1 MSIQGQS
8 TAKNGL
14 SLSKSGSAYKTGSCY
29 KSGSCYGKQQRI
41 DGGGHEHNY
50 LMFGST
56 TSPRM
61 GVAGQLN
68 GVTPETF
75 TTTGEGGH
83 SHTFTPSITDNI
95 SVVDNI
101 GVADNI
107 SFSLSG
113 DNETRPS
120 NYTYVIW
127 KRVS

>member
-1 MSIQGQS
+1 
-8 TAKNGL
+8 
-14 SLSKSGSAYKTGSCY
+14 
-29 KSGSCYGKQQRI
+29 
-41 DGGGHEHNY
+41 
-50 LMFGST
+50 MFGST
-56 TSPRM
+56 TSL
-61 GVAGQLN
+61 GN
-68 GVTPETF
+68 GVSGMLYGIGSETF
-75 TTTGEGGH
+75 TTSGGGGH

-120 NYTYVIW
+120 NYTYIIW